1 MEVYLRLL
9 ATVDKWG
16 VAGVARNTICSREER
31 IMGCKASS
39 MLNRIGVVLL
49 GAALAALLI
58 TAPAFASE
66 AGSDKVPVGP
76 VTTTDSYITAAASRA
91 AGPAPEILGLASVEE
106 SGQFVDTSSYYSWA
120 KPKYYLAAS
129 YYNMTPSPFLANL
142 ATGLGT
148 KAILNTSRSGSGA
161 GPNASLNPED
171 ETDKQVLDLADVVI
185 GNGNGADVS
194 AVAYSF
200 KDYSGLAS
208 TMDNIAAAADNAD
221 AADST
226 RTLRF
231 GPASTIATNYKEY
244 IFGTMGLIQEAID
257 NGTVSKRSV
266 AVVTSYDEG
275 SGTFTLLTTDA
286 SGGDGTAST
295 NRYLET
301 TANTGISGIDI
312 ATNYADEE
320 STVTADELKESVSL
334 ILVGGQQS
342 SKNYASIM
350 EALEDAD
357 LIYKTYAVENNGSN
371 GAMYGVVMNSVENA
385 QNIGRVLGML
395 YPEVVSQQNWI
406 AYYYQSFYHINEPE
420 VGTVMNL
427 AMDGVSCAS
436 AASTD
441 TFEEASTWNVPAA
454 GYANGSSQ
462 SKVQVSLDEG
472 YAYFKQVTGR

>member
-1 MEVYLRLL
+1 MRSRFVITTNRFWAMAVGLL
-9 ATVDKWG
+9 MA
-16 VAGVARNTICSREER
+16 
-31 IMGCKASS
+31 
-39 MLNRIGVVLL
+39 MLLMAV
-49 GAALAALLI
+49 
-58 TAPAFASE
+58 PAFASE
-66 AGSDKVPVGP
+66 ANDDSKIPVGP
-76 VTTTDSYITAAASRA
+76 VATTDSYITGAATRA

-106 SGQFVDTSSYYSWA
+106 SGQFVDLTSYYDWS

-129 YYNMTPSPFLANL
+129 LYNSAPSPYLTNL
-142 ATGLGT
+142 AVGATSKT
-148 KAILNTSRSGSGA
+148 AIYNQSRSGAGV
-161 GPNASLNPED
+161 GPNAALGTSDKD
-171 ETDKQVLDLADVVI
+171 EAIRALANVVI
-185 GNGNGADVS
+185 GNGNGVDTS
-194 AVAYSF
+194 AVAYNFSN
-200 KDYSGLAS
+200 YTGLVN
-208 TMDNIAAAADNAD
+208 TMDSIAAAADNAD

-266 AVVTSYDEG
+266 AVVTSYDKG

-320 STVTADELKESVSL
+320 STVTADELEESVSL